1 MQRHASILAL
11 LIVPAV
17 TVLPSGC
24 TVVKPVTCAV
34 VHPINEFGRALKA
47 RDQKDEEE
55 AYNDLPLIPLL
66 VVAPIL
72 IPINYVAHTVR
83 GAVGGLASGFVSDL
97 NIITGNATERTT
109 MGSMTEPVKTNAP
122 KPR

>member
-1 MQRHASILAL
+1 MQRGISILAL
-11 LIVPAV
+11 LTVATLTVV
-17 TVLPSGC
+17 TSGC

-47 RDQKDEEE
+47 RDKEEDD
-55 AYNDLPLIPLL
+55 YNSLPVIPLL

-72 IPINYVAHTVR
+72 IPVNYAVHTVR

-97 NIITGNATERTT
+97 NIITGNATKRTT
-109 MGSMTEPVKTNAP
+109 METMTEPFKTNAP
-122 KPR
+122 KPP